1 MENNEV
7 KETGLIT
14 GLGGLVNNSKTRKT
28 IETNI
33 TDEKQIFNL
42 ENTVDYRINDCKGE
56 KIRVKRVMF
65 KTYET
70 PLDEPVVDVN
80 GEVVKEYD
88 RKIVTILI
96 DDEGKSYVTASKT
109 FAFDLRKYIATFGD
123 DKMLVEGVEIEIC
136 EKPVANSAN
145 KALSF
150 KLV

>member
-1 MENNEV
+1 MENET

-14 GLGGLVNNSKTRKT
+14 GFGELVNNSKTRKS
-28 IETNI
+28 IQTNI
-33 TDEKQIFNL
+33 TDEKTIFNL
-42 ENTVDYRINDCKGE
+42 ENNVDFRINDCKGE
-56 KIRVKRVMF
+56 KINVRNVMF

-70 PLDEPVVDVN
+70 PLDEPVVDSF
-80 GEVVKEYD
+80 GEVIKDVE

-96 DDEGKSYVTASKT
+96 DNEGKSYVTASKT

-123 DKMLVEGVEIEIC
+123 SKMLNEGVTIEIC
-136 EKPVANSAN
+136 DKQIPNSPN